1 MTLRGDIENAL
12 VSVESADGADGLVAA
27 FRLDPA
33 LPVFLGH
40 FPHRALMPGVFGIE
54 MVRYAVERHAGR
66 RYEIARIDN
75 VKFSGEVVPGD
86 TVVVNAVV
94 SHRGEAAD
102 VRATLQVDELSKA
115 TVSMVLKPASETP
128 EAQGG
133 AREVNDG

>member
-40 FPHRALMPGVFGIE
+40 FPHRALMPE